1 MVGQRLE
8 RFQNGLYWP
17 HRFPHHGKLPA
28 ATNRWLRME
37 EQIHQPHGPLSG
49 NSRNGNGIPRGL
61 AITRIVVMTAG
72 AHRPWL
78 HAPLIMICKRPPE
91 VGECTVAEELNDS
104 VRSESKDKEDRLES
118 D

>member
-1 MVGQRLE
+1 
-8 RFQNGLYWP
+8 
-17 HRFPHHGKLPA
+17 
-28 ATNRWLRME
+28 
-37 EQIHQPHGPLSG
+37 
-49 NSRNGNGIPRGL
+49 
-61 AITRIVVMTAG
+61 MTAG
-72 AHRPWL
+72 AHRLWL